1 MTIPAA
7 EATSWA
13 ALDASGKRAQLLRAA
28 SEVFARSGLQAPMP
42 EIAAAAGAGI
52 GSVYRQFPSKR
63 TLLAALVI
71 ERLEEARADAEA
83 ALVSPAGPW
92 VSLVALLQDH
102 AERQVGDDVFAEAL
116 ACLATDPD
124 VGRARAATNAAWE
137 RLLAAGRAEGRLR
150 SDATTDD
157 LRLLFAATRAA
168 AQLESGAWRRMLELG
183 IDALDTQPRAARRM
197 KSEPIS

>member
-1 MTIPAA
+1 MTIPAV

-92 VSLVALLQDH
+92 VSLVAMLQDH

-150 SDATTDD
+150 PDATTDD
-157 LRLLFAATRAA
+157 LRLLFAAMRAA

-183 IDALDTQPRAARRM
+183 IDALDTEPR
-197 KSEPIS
+197 S

>member
-1 MTIPAA
+1 MTIPVA

-13 ALDASGKRAQLLRAA
+13 ALDAGGKRAQLLRAA

-92 VSLVALLQDH
+92 VSLVAMLQDH

-150 SDATTDD
+150 PDATTDD

-183 IDALDTQPRAARRM
+183 IDALDTQPR
-197 KSEPIS
+197 S

>member
-1 MTIPAA
+1 MTIPVAA
-7 EATSWA
+7 ATSWA
-13 ALDASGKRAQLLRAA
+13 GLDAAGKRAKLLRAA
-28 SEVFARSGLQAPMP
+28 SEAFARSGLEAPMP

-71 ERLEEARADAEA
+71 ERLEDARGDAEA

-92 VSLVALLQDH
+92 VSLVAMLQDH

-150 SDATTDD
+150 PDATTDD

-183 IDALDTQPRAARRM
+183 IDALDTQPR
-197 KSEPIS
+197 